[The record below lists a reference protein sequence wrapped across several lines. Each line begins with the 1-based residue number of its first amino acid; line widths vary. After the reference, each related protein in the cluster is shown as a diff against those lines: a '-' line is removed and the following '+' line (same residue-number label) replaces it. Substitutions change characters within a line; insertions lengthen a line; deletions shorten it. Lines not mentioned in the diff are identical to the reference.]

1 MFQMVKTSQFF
12 FYALLYFSITAS
24 TVIGQSPYKCDWAKD
39 GLIIGSGAIIAS
51 TAYVIDHS
59 PSALSLQ
66 EINQLSSKSINWF
79 DRGAVYRFS
88 EEAAKISD
96 IVAGLSIAAPLVL
109 FSDSKI
115 RKEWSIHTLMYFE
128 TILFSASVPSIGK
141 GSVKRTRP
149 FVYNPDVTLEKKT
162 TGEARRSFFSRHT
175 TMAFASAVFLST
187 VYNNSYPNSK
197 WTPYVWTGSLL
208 AAGAVGYFRYEAGE
222 HFPTDVITGAVVG
235 SAIGYF
241 IPFLHQVNNEDA
253 QISITSTIL
262 PPGIGLQLR
271 L

>member
-1 MFQMVKTSQFF
+1 MVKTSQFF

-39 GLIIGSGAIIAS
+39 GLILGSGAIIVS

-66 EINQLSSKSINWF
+66 EIKQLSIESINWF
-79 DRGAVYRFS
+79 DRGAVYRS
-88 EEAAKISD
+88 SDEAAKISD
-96 IVAGLSIAAPLVL
+96 VAAGLSIAAPLVL

-115 RKEWSIHTLMYFE
+115 RKEWRIYTLMYFE

-149 FVYNPDVTLEKKT
+149 FVYNPDVTLDKKT

-175 TMAFASAVFLST
+175 TIAFASAVFLST
-187 VYNNSYPNSK
+187 VYNNSYPDSK
-197 WTPYVWTGSLL
+197 WTTYVLAGSLL
-208 AAGAVGYFRYEAGE
+208 MAGAVGYFRYEAGE
-222 HFPTDVITGAVVG
+222 HFPTDIITGAVVG

-241 IPFLHQVNNEDA
+241 IPHLHQINNENDK
-253 QISITSTIL
+253 ISMTSTIF
-262 PPGIGLQLR
+262 PPGIGIQIKL
-271 L
+271 

>member
-1 MFQMVKTSQFF
+1 MVKTSQFF

-39 GLIIGSGAIIAS
+39 GLILGSGAIIVS

-66 EINQLSSKSINWF
+66 EIKQLSIESINWF
-79 DRGAVYRFS
+79 DRGAVYRS
-88 EEAAKISD
+88 SDEAAKISD
-96 IVAGLSIAAPLVL
+96 VAAGLSIAAPLVL

-149 FVYNPDVTLEKKT
+149 FVYNPDVTLDKKT

-175 TMAFASAVFLST
+175 TIAFASAVFLST

-222 HFPTDVITGAVVG
+222 HFPTDIITGAVVG

-241 IPFLHQVNNEDA
+241 IPHLHQINNENDK
-253 QISITSTIL
+253 ISMTSTIF
-262 PPGIGLQLR
+262 PPGIGIQIKL
-271 L
+271 

>member
-1 MFQMVKTSQFF
+1 MDSSVNKNKF
-12 FYALLYFSITAS
+12 LLYSILYLTVLVS
-24 TVIGQSPYKCDWAKD
+24 TVIGQGPYKCDWAKD
-39 GLIIGSGAIIAS
+39 GLILGSGAIIVS

-88 EEAAKISD
+88 EEAAKISN

-115 RKEWSIHTLMYFE
+115 RKEWRIYTLMYFE

-175 TMAFASAVFLST
+175 TITFAAAVFLST
-187 VYNNSYPNSK
+187 VYDNSYPDSK

-208 AAGAVGYFRYEAGE
+208 AAGAVGYLRYEAGE
-222 HFPTDVITGAVVG
+222 HFPTDIITGAVVG

-241 IPFLHQVNNEDA
+241 IPFLHQANNGDT

-262 PPGIGLQLR
+262 PPGIGIQLR